1 MRVTFSAFNRSSADA
16 IEIATER
23 LAEMQ
28 RQVATGKRVEKGS
41 DDPSAAAAAVVERG
55 HLAATDVYVAAG
67 NSANSRL
74 MIADSV
80 LSDLV
85 QQIGAG
91 QVSIAAAQNS
101 TVTQVQ
107 RDAHAKELEGI
118 RDAILR
124 DMNTT
129 FEGTYIFGG
138 VASTTAPYTKAN
150 NVVSAY
156 QGSTQ
161 EMSVGIDSGI
171 DVAVALNG
179 EALTR
184 GSDVD
189 DVFVELD
196 RAITAVQ
203 AGDTTGMNTAMAALQ
218 RVFDRT
224 TQVQSR
230 VGTSLAFIDDAKS
243 RLGEATRS
251 AKARISSL
259 EDANMAAAISGMTQ
273 AETVYKAALGAAAQN
288 SRPSLMD
295 YLK

>member
-1 MRVTFSAFNRSSADA
+1 MRVTFDALNRSSAAA
-16 IEIATER
+16 IETATER

-67 NSANSRL
+67 DSANSRL
-74 MIADSV
+74 MVADTV
-80 LSDLV
+80 LSDV
-85 QQIGAG
+85 VSQISAA
-91 QVSIAAAQNS
+91 QVSVTAARGS
-101 TVTQVQ
+101 TVTPAQ
-107 RDAHAKELEGI
+107 RDVRAKELEGI

-124 DMNTT
+124 DLNTT
-129 FEGTYIFGG
+129 FEGSYIFGG
-138 VASTTAPYTKAN
+138 VASTTAPYSKAN

-161 EMSVGIDSGI
+161 EMSVGIDSGM

-179 EALTR
+179 ESVAR

-189 DVFVELD
+189 DIFVELD
-196 RAITAVQ
+196 RAIA
-203 AGDTTGMNTAMAALQ
+203 AARSGDETGLGAASSALQ
-218 RVFDRT
+218 RAFDRT
-224 TQVQSR
+224 TQTQSR
-230 VGTSLAFIDDAKS
+230 VGTSLKFIDDAKT
-243 RLGEATRS
+243 RLGEAQRS
-251 AKARISSL
+251 SKARLTSL
-259 EDANMAAAISGMTQ
+259 VDANMAEAISGMTQ

-295 YLK
+295 YLR

>member
-1 MRVTFSAFNRSSADA
+1 MRVTFDALNRSSAAA
-16 IEIATER
+16 IETATER

-74 MIADSV
+74 MVADSV
-80 LSDLV
+80 LSDMV
-85 QQIGAG
+85 SQISAA
-91 QVSIAAAQNS
+91 QVSVTAARGS
-101 TVTQVQ
+101 TVTPAQ
-107 RDAHAKELEGI
+107 RDVRAKELEGI

-124 DMNTT
+124 DLNTS
-129 FEGTYIFGG
+129 FEGSYIFGG
-138 VASTTAPYTKAN
+138 VASTTAPYSKTN

-161 EMSVGIDSGI
+161 EMSVGIDSGM

-179 EALTR
+179 ESVAR

-189 DVFVELD
+189 DIFVELD
-196 RAITAVQ
+196 RAIA
-203 AGDTTGMNTAMAALQ
+203 AARSGDETGLSAASSALQ
-218 RVFDRT
+218 RAFDRT
-224 TQVQSR
+224 TQTQSR
-230 VGTSLAFIDDAKS
+230 VGTSLKFIDDAKT
-243 RLGEATRS
+243 RLGEAQRS
-251 AKARISSL
+251 SKARLTSL
-259 EDANMAAAISGMTQ
+259 VDANMAEAISGMTQ

-295 YLK
+295 YLR

>member
-1 MRVTFSAFNRSSADA
+1 MRVTFNAFNRSSAAA
-16 IEIATER
+16 IEQATER

-41 DDPSAAAAAVVERG
+41 DDPSAASAAVVERG

-74 MIADSV
+74 MVADSV

-85 QQIGAG
+85 QQIGAA
-91 QVSIAAAQNS
+91 QVSVAASRNS
-101 TVTQVQ
+101 TVTPVE
-107 RDAHAKELEGI
+107 RDAHAKELEGV

-124 DMNTT
+124 DMNST

-138 VASTTAPYTKAN
+138 VASTTAPYSKTN

-161 EMSVGIDSGI
+161 EMSVGIDTGM

-179 EALTR
+179 EAVAR

-196 RAITAVQ
+196 RAITAVRT
-203 AGDTTGMNTAMAALQ
+203 GDTTGMDTAMAALQ
-218 RVFDRT
+218 RAFDRT
-224 TQVQSR
+224 TQTQSR
-230 VGTSLAFIDDAKS
+230 VGTSLKFIDDAKT
-243 RLGEATRS
+243 RLGEASRS
-251 AKARISSL
+251 SKAQLVSL
-259 EDANMAAAISGMTQ
+259 VDANMAEAISGMTQ

-288 SRPSLMD
+288 TRPSLMD
-295 YLK
+295 YLR